1 MVAFLARMHLAVSDL
16 VVVSGGGGC
25 CDQGGIDHG
34 AGLEQQAALA
44 QNAGDHAQHL
54 LSQFVFLQSTAE
66 PKDGGFIGQPGE
78 IGQLCTLPVQ
88 GNIEEGL
95 FHGRIS
101 QGEPLPAGSVC
112 VAWSPKKGAAGRS
125 HLWGST
131 GQSTRPIQPTAPPAP
146 TEPGTRLWGF
156 LEVQVH
162 EREGCFLLNFTT
174 S

>member
-101 QGEPLPAGSVC
+101 QGEPLLQEVCVSHGLQRKGRPAGLTFGV
-112 VAWSPKKGAAGRS
+112 VLGNQRDQFSPRHHPLQPNQELGFGGFLRFRFMRAGRAVS
-125 HLWGST
+125 
-131 GQSTRPIQPTAPPAP
+131 
-146 TEPGTRLWGF
+146 
-156 LEVQVH
+156 
-162 EREGCFLLNFTT
+162 C
-174 S
+174 